1 MSFKVELFKFFMYL
15 KSKINPTIAVIDPLI
30 FKDITNGKR
39 VKKSFYNLGIQNIFQ
54 AQVVSMELMKM
65 LKFQV

>member
-1 MSFKVELFKFFMYL
+1 MYL

-30 FKDITNGKR
+30 FKDITKGKS
-39 VKKSFYNLGIQNIFQ
+39 VKSFYNLGIQNIFQ